1 MTEMEPVVFPN
12 KEGLKL
18 FGILHRPESE
28 IDRKICILLL
38 SPGVKM
44 RVGPHRLYNKMT
56 EDLVKLG
63 FTVFRF
69 DFAGLGDSEGEI
81 DEPLL
86 ADFYSTVQVGRYV
99 DDTNAA
105 MNWVQD
111 TLNIERFILS
121 GLCGGAITGLLTG
134 ARDSRVEALVGLG
147 IPVILDSSQVDH
159 TRYITEGQVKRLK
172 QGYIRRLLEPKS
184 WIRLLTFR
192 SNYLAIFKV
201 LRQMLFGKAKVK
213 KPGVVETP
221 EKPTQGGNINPHF
234 APAFFQWMENSR
246 KIFLVF
252 SGTDRLTWEFDE
264 KFSSVYADKL
274 KAYTHLYQVYTVPDA
289 NHIFTFADW
298 YGEMMEQVT
307 AWIKTNYQE
316 SI

>member
-1 MTEMEPVVFPN
+1 MTEMEAVVFSN
-12 KEGLKL
+12 KEGLNL
-18 FGILHRPESE
+18 FGVLHRPGAEN
-28 IDRKICILLL
+28 DRKICILLL

-56 EDLVKLG
+56 EDLVELG

-81 DEPLL
+81 DESLL
-86 ADFYSTVQVGRYV
+86 ADFYSTVQLGRYV
-99 DDTNAA
+99 DDTRAA
-105 MNWVQD
+105 MDWIQE
-111 TLNIERFILS
+111 TLNVERFILS

-134 ARDSRVEALVGLG
+134 PRDFRVEALIGLG

-184 WIRLLTFR
+184 WVRLLTFR

-201 LRQMLFGKAKVK
+201 LRQMLLGKSKVK
-213 KPGVVETP
+213 KPVVAQTP
-221 EKPTQGGNINPHF
+221 EKAQQGDNLNPHF
-234 APAFFQWMENSR
+234 APAFFQWMESSR

-252 SGTDRLTWEFDE
+252 SGTDRLTWEFEE

-274 KAYTHLYQVYTVPDA
+274 KTYTHLYQVHTVPDA
-289 NHIFTFADW
+289 NHIFTFTEW
-298 YGEMMEQVT
+298 YCAMMEQVT
-307 AWIKTNYQE
+307 AWIKKNYQE